1 MAKGQVTEDDLA
13 QSMKSLGG
21 FGSLGADRARK
32 DSPFRDSRIE
42 EKTIEIPKLVEAAK
56 PEPVRVLPDV
66 LEEPAPTPRVAMPGL
81 EPKPRPA
88 KKVGAVTNRKA
99 DIYSERVTV
108 QMSPEMRDG
117 VDELARQLQRGKTS
131 KVERITSNTVMR
143 VAITFLLD
151 HFAVKA
157 GEAPNNERELLSL
170 VESRL
175 RTK

>member
-21 FGSLGADRARK
+21 FGALGADRVRK
-32 DSPFRDSRIE
+32 DSPFRDSRAD
-42 EKTIEIPKLVEAAK
+42 EKTIEIPRRIEAQN
-56 PEPVRVLPDV
+56 PEPIRALPEV
-66 LEEPAPTPRVAMPGL
+66 AEPIAPAPRVELPRA

-88 KKVGAVTNRKA
+88 KKVVAATHRKA

-131 KVERITSNTVMR
+131 KDERITSNTVMR
-143 VAITFLLD
+143 VAITFMLD
-151 HFAVKA
+151 HFALKA
-157 GEAPNNERELLSL
+157 GDAPNTESELLSF
-170 VESRL
+170 VEARL
-175 RTK
+175 RSK